1 MEARYERNIPSLTE
15 VESAILRKKKVAVIG
30 CGGLGGY
37 IIEQLARLGVG
48 TIRAIDGDVFE
59 ESNLN
64 RQLLS
69 DVTKIGV
76 SKAATAKERV
86 AVVNPDVRV
95 EALHMYM
102 DEVNAPNVVGGCDAV
117 VGALDNI
124 YTRRVLEKTC
134 EELGVPYVY
143 GAIHGWVAQAAISMP
158 GQRLIQKMYPEGVT
172 FKDKSTLSFTP
183 GLCASMQT
191 ALCVKL
197 LVGREVET
205 GTVFYFD
212 LLDQEFMTIPM
223 V

>member
-1 MEARYERNIPSLTE
+1 MEARYERNFPALSME
-15 VESAILRKKKVAVIG
+15 ESALLRTKKVAVIG

-37 IIEQLARLGVG
+37 IIEQLARLGIG
-48 TIRAIDGDVFE
+48 TIRVIDGDVFE

-69 DVTKIGV
+69 DVTKIGM

-86 AVVNPDVRV
+86 ALVNPDVRV

-102 DEVNAPNVVGGCDAV
+102 DEVNACNVVGGCDAV
-117 VGALDNI
+117 IGALDNI
-124 YTRRVLEKTC
+124 YTRRILEKTC
-134 EELGVPYVY
+134 EELGVPYIY

-197 LVGREVET
+197 LTGRPVET
-205 GTVFYFD
+205 GKVYYFD
-212 LLDQEFMTIPM
+212 LLDHDFEIIPIA
-223 V
+223 